1 MYSCRVIQKALEVC
15 TLEEKVDMV
24 AELEGHLLRCVRDQ
38 NGNHVVQKIIECVPT
53 EHITT
58 LLSTVLAQLVPLAVH
73 SFGCRVVQ
81 RILEHCTDQIIYD
94 KVMKEIQEV
103 GDKGNKDVLHRC
115 LGSQESGWLVAY
127 QVRFSGDAPFVVP
140 HPHQLLPGI

>member
-15 TLEEKVDMV
+15 TLDEKVDMV
-24 AELEGHLLRCVRDQ
+24 SELEGHLLRCVRDQ

-53 EHITT
+53 EHITG

-81 RILEHCTDQIIYD
+81 RILEHCTDQVIYD

-103 GDKGNKDVLHRC
+103 GSKNN
-115 LGSQESGWLVAY
+115 
-127 QVRFSGDAPFVVP
+127 
-140 HPHQLLPGI
+140 